1 MARANQGYRKD
12 LNLAETPI
20 DRAALASLGG
30 AGIADDIDKLVNNLR
45 NTSDISFHTLKDG
58 FFNFSED
65 ITVGITS
72 LRCIEST
79 FGQNTVNI
87 TAHLDRPYKLRIG
100 DLFKIENVTGTGKFT
115 DGDGNLTGTD
125 TSDGV
130 TIFNGEFTLI
140 SINDDETQFE
150 AQRTGFSTSI
160 RDQNVSGSSLLIR
173 GDDVFVYTNDDKITF
188 DRNVNIKVVDGST
201 NITNYDFT
209 QGTPYYVCDSD
220 GEKNFRLSIRPSY
233 DVLGIS
239 TIVIK
244 TGNSDGGYTGLTT
257 TVTPNNFKMI
267 RSEPVNQENLINFI
281 APDIVDDNFGYA
293 DGTPKEILDQI
304 QTQSEVSNFFIEKKY
319 KGTTNTTTSD
329 YIKTEGI
336 IEMKDPKEKM
346 NAASIVTDYDSG
358 AGMFIEGTRAFS
370 SDNNPW
376 TDDDEGTNV
385 VADSLET
392 KADLVSIGEL
402 YFGDSSAGPV
412 IRGAGFDGTH
422 STTELT
428 GVKAISSGTIT
439 PTDFTHK
446 IPLRIENADGNV
458 ETYSLLLVRNTENTS
473 TLP

>member
-1 MARANQGYRKD
+1 MTLPNQGYRKD
-12 LNLAETPI
+12 LNLGETPSE
-20 DRAALASLGG
+20 RKALASLAG
-30 AGIADDIDKLVNNLR
+30 AGIDADIDRIVNNLR

-87 TAHLDRPYKLRIG
+87 TAHLDRQYKLRIG

-173 GDDVFVYTNDDKITF
+173 GDDVFVYTNDDEITL

-319 KGTTNTTTSD
+319 KGTTNTTTSH
-329 YIKTEGI
+329 YIKTEAI
-336 IEMKDPKEKM
+336 IDIKDPKEKM
-346 NAASIVTDYDSG
+346 NAANIVTDYNSG

-376 TDDDEGTNV
+376 TDDDEGTNDEP
-385 VADSLET
+385 DSLET

-458 ETYSLLLVRNTENTS
+458 ETYSLILVRNTENTS

>member
-87 TAHLDRPYKLRIG
+87 TAHLDRQYKLRIG

-115 DGDGNLTGTD
+115 DGDGNLTETD

-239 TIVIK
+239 TVVIK
-244 TGNSDGGYTGLTT
+244 TGNSDDGYTGLTT

-267 RSEPVNQENLINFI
+267 RSESVNQENLINFI

-293 DGTPKEILDQI
+293 DGTPKENLDQI

-346 NAASIVTDYDSG
+346 DDANIVTDYDSG

-392 KADLVSIGEL
+392 
-402 YFGDSSAGPV
+402 

-428 GVKAISSGTIT
+428 GVKSISSGTIT

>member
-1 MARANQGYRKD
+1 MVKPNQGYRKD
-12 LNLAETPI
+12 LNLAETPS
-20 DRAALASLGG
+20 DRTALASLGG
-30 AGIADDIDKLVNNLR
+30 AGIADDIDRLVNNLR
-45 NTSDISFHTLKDG
+45 NTSNISFHTLKDG

-72 LRCIEST
+72 LRCIVTSP
-79 FGQNTVNI
+79 QIVNI
-87 TAHLDRPYKLRIG
+87 TAHLDRSYKLRIG

-115 DGDGNLTGTD
+115 DGEGNLTGTD
-125 TSDGV
+125 TSEGV
-130 TIFNGEFTLI
+130 NIFNGEFTLI
-140 SINDDETQFE
+140 SINDDENQFE

-188 DRNVNIKVVDGST
+188 DRNVNIKVVDGTT
-201 NITNYDFT
+201 NITNYDFI

-233 DVLGIS
+233 DALGIS
-239 TIVIK
+239 TVVIK
-244 TGNSDGGYTGLTT
+244 TGNSDSGYTGLTT

-281 APDIVDDNFGYA
+281 APDIIDDSFSYGS
-293 DGTPKEILDQI
+293 GTPKEKLDQI

-319 KGTTNTTTSD
+319 KGTANTTTSD

-346 NAASIVTDYDSG
+346 NAASIVTDYNSG

-376 TDDDEGTNV
+376 TDDDDNTNDV
-385 VADSLET
+385 DDSLET
-392 KADLVSIGEL
+392 KADEVSIGEL

-412 IRGAGFDGTH
+412 ITGAGFDGTH

-428 GVKAISSGTIT
+428 GAKAISSGTIT